1 MVGQVTDLSK
11 TACSWLLAFSSLL
24 NSPWRQPSFP
34 DHKKV
39 DSTNTINTNTWE
51 TWGWSTKVW
60 SPASSQSRFP
70 QSVGHKPESPGISS
84 LKQIVDGNCPGIE
97 KVSLGIVL
105 TLKEFRWCFQYPHL
119 LRHIL
124 ALLPW
129 LQSVWMCIIMIHISH
144 LLCHTLMHIC
154 VASLYIGRLPGH
166 LFWVLDNYLGTYF
179 VYWIITWAPIL
190 NIG

>member
-70 QSVGHKPESPGISS
+70 RSLGHKPESPGISS

-105 TLKEFRWCFQYPHL
+105 TLKEFRWCFQYSHL

-129 LQSVWMCIIMIHISH
+129 LQSVWMCIIMIHICICICICIGDVLYRIFCIIPWCIFVLH
-144 LLCHTLMHIC
+144 LCI
-154 VASLYIGRLPGH
+154 S
-166 LFWVLDNYLGTYF
+166 DDYLGTYF
-179 VYWIITWAPIL
+179 VYCIITWAPA
-190 NIG
+190 G